1 MPVPTTTVEIGFDLS
16 SLGGPF
22 FTLDDPVAGVLD
34 NTEFTLGGSL
44 FYDVSEYLIEV
55 NSDRGRSRELDRY
68 SAGQLSVTL
77 DNRSR
82 TFDPLYSSSPYFG
95 EIVPHREIR
104 VKSNGTAL
112 FYGLIDDWNLQ
123 YQPNGDN
130 RVVAVASDGFSL
142 LATQNLSAHTATA
155 ELTGARIDAVLS
167 RPEVNWP
174 TTNRV
179 IDAGQAFLQADVVDE
194 GINVLDYLQ
203 TVNQSEPGSIFIG
216 KDGYFNFQDRTFPLN
231 SSNIVTFAD
240 DGTGTP
246 FNNLSVVYGSE
257 QLYNRVVVTRA
268 NGTPQLSEDTDS
280 QIQYG
285 ISTLEQSELLLD
297 TDADSLLLS
306 EYLLGRYSEP
316 EYRFDALEVEL
327 ARLSTAQQNA
337 VLGLELT
344 QVVQIKFTPNNIG
357 SQIDKYAQITGISH
371 RTDSISHIVVLN
383 LSTLDYANFV
393 LDDTIFGVL
402 DDDRLG
408 F

>member
-1 MPVPTTTVEIGFDLS
+1 MLIIMKMFNL
-16 SLGGPF
+16 PF
-22 FTLDDPVAGVLD
+22 
-34 NTEFTLGGSL
+34 
-44 FYDVSEYLIEV
+44 Y
-55 NSDRGRSRELDRY
+55 
-68 SAGQLSVTL
+68 GQ
-77 DNRSR
+77 
-82 TFDPLYSSSPYFG
+82 
-95 EIVPHREIR
+95 IIPHREIR

-112 FYGLIDDWNLQ
+112 FYGLIDDWNLE

-130 RVVAVASDGFSL
+130 RVIAVASDGFSL

-155 ELTGARIDAVLS
+155 ELTGTRIETVLS

-174 TTNRV
+174 TTSRV
-179 IDAGQAFLQADVVDE
+179 IDEGQASLQADVVDE

-216 KDGYFNFQDRTFPLN
+216 TDGSCSFHDRTFPIN
-231 SSNIVTFAD
+231 SSDIVTFAD

-257 QLYNRVVVTRA
+257 QLHNRVVVTRV
-268 NGTPQLSEDTDS
+268 NGTAQTSEDIDS

-285 ISTLEQSELLLD
+285 ISTLEQSDLLLN
-297 TDADSLLLS
+297 TDSDALLLS
-306 EYLLGRYSEP
+306 EYLLSRYAEP

-344 QVVQIKFTPNNIG
+344 QVVRIKFTPNNVG
-357 SQIDKYAQITGISH
+357 SPIDKYAQITGISH

-393 LDDTIFGVL
+393 LNDTIFGVL

>member
-34 NTEFTLGGSL
+34 NTQFTLGGSL
-44 FYDVSEYLIEV
+44 FYDVSEFLIEV
-55 NSDRGRSRELDRY
+55 NSNRGRSRELDRY

-77 DNRSR
+77 DNRLR
-82 TFDPLYSSSPYFG
+82 TFDPLNTSSPYAG
-95 EIVPHREIR
+95 QIIPHREIR
-104 VKSNGTAL
+104 VQSNGTAL
-112 FYGLIDDWNLQ
+112 FYGLIDDWNLE

-130 RVVAVASDGFSL
+130 RVVAIASDGFSL
-142 LATQNLSAHTATA
+142 LATQNLTPHTASA
-155 ELTGARIDAVLS
+155 ELSGSRMNSVLS

-174 TTNRV
+174 IANRV
-179 IDAGQAFLQADVVDE
+179 IDAGQASLQADVVDE
-194 GINVLDYLQ
+194 GVNVLDYLQ
-203 TVNQSEPGSIFIG
+203 TVNESEPGSIFIG
-216 KDGYFNFQDRTFPLN
+216 KEGNFNFQDRTFPLD
-231 SSNIVTFAD
+231 SSSIVTFAD
-240 DGTGTP
+240 DGSATP

-268 NGTPQLSEDTDS
+268 NGTAQTSEDIDS

-285 ISTLEQSELLLD
+285 ISTLEQTDLLLD
-297 TDADSLLLS
+297 SDSDSLLLS
-306 EYLLGRYSEP
+306 EYLLSRYSEP

-327 ARLSTAQQNA
+327 ATLSTAQQNA

-344 QVVQIKFTPNNIG
+344 QVVQIKFTPNNVG
-357 SQIDKYAQITGISH
+357 SQIDKYAQITGITH

>member
-1 MPVPTTTVEIGFDLS
+1 MPVPITTVEIGFDLS

-44 FYDVSEYLIEV
+44 FYDVSQFLIEV

-77 DNRSR
+77 DNRAR
-82 TFDPLYSSSPYFG
+82 TFDPLYTSSPYFG

-112 FYGLIDDWNLQ
+112 FNGLIDDWNLQ

-174 TTNRV
+174 TENRV
-179 IDAGQAFLQADVVDE
+179 IDAGQAFLQADVVEE

-203 TVNQSEPGSIFIG
+203 TVNNSEPGSIFIG

-231 SSNIVTFAD
+231 SNNIVTFAD

-268 NGTPQLSEDTDS
+268 NGTAQITEDKDS

-285 ISTLEQSELLLD
+285 ISTLEQSDLLLN

-344 QVVQIKFTPNNIG
+344 QVVQIKFTPNNVG
-357 SQIDKYAQITGISH
+357 NQIDKYAQITGISH